1 MVNTETTGIQTE
13 TAVPTQMTATDA
25 AAILSQEIHAHVE
38 LTPPTD
44 IHMEI
49 IPAAAILHPDLSV
62 PETGIT

>member
-1 MVNTETTGIQTE
+1 
-13 TAVPTQMTATDA
+13 MTATDA